1 MRNSYFQFNQKRL
14 LVRAEISDNMLGDHV
29 SQKTQL
35 QLACENHL
43 AVITEIR
50 FQSVCSLLL
59 IHFSSF
65 I

>member
-1 MRNSYFQFNQKRL
+1 MAFSKST
-14 LVRAEISDNMLGDHV
+14 EIRDDMLGDHV

-35 QLACENHL
+35 QLACESHL

-59 IHFSSF
+59 IHFSPF